1 MEGAAGPEQGIAGPA
16 AVPVEFLL
24 DAAPALVRGVPGEPV
39 WLTLRS
45 LRGAWELARGAE
57 VFVCENPTVLEAA
70 ADRHGA
76 ASRPLVCTFGLPSQ
90 ATWELLTGL
99 GDVRRHVRADGD
111 VVGWRIVNQLRA
123 RLPGAFTWRM
133 PEGCTAYEEELLE
146 DLLSDLKGDTLGP

>member
-1 MEGAAGPEQGIAGPA
+1 MCWPGRGCQDRPA
-16 AVPVEFLL
+16 ALFRDPH
-24 DAAPALVRGVPGEPV
+24 ALERSTSLGRACARALE
-39 WLTLRS
+39 LRRAVTEGGS
-45 LRGAWELARGAE
+45 YRD
-57 VFVCENPTVLEAA
+57 PLEAA

-99 GDVRRHVRADGD
+99 GDVRCHVRADGD